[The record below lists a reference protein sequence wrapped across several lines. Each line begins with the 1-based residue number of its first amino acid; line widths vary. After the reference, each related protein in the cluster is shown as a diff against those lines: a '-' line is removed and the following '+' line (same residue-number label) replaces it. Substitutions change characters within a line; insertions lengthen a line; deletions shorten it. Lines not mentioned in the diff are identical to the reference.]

1 MIEAYQPKAYLAS
14 ASRKESGAS
23 FGITPPAPSISTMPC
38 GHAVDAGDRDAVVRR
53 QQVVLALEA
62 MHDCE
67 ALPLIQAALPKE
79 ELKEVRAAMEQA
91 LSSLSAAETG
101 EVGVSKAN

>member
-1 MIEAYQPKAYLAS
+1 MYLAS

-53 QQVVLALEA
+53 QQVVQALEA
-62 MHDCE
+62 MHDRE
-67 ALPLIQAALPKE
+67 ALPLIEAALPKE
-79 ELKEVRAAMEQA
+79 DLKEVRAAMEQA
-91 LSSLSAAETG
+91 LITLSAAEKG
-101 EVGVSKAN
+101 AADVPKAN